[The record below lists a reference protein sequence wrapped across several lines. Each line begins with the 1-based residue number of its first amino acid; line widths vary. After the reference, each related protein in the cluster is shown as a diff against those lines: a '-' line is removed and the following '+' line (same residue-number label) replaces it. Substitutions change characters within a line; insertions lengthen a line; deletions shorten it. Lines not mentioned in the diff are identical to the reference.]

1 MRKFII
7 FFILFFIF
15 FSQITLAQ
23 VNNKII
29 IKVENQIITNFEVK
43 NKILSILLIN
53 NEEINQENINK
64 YKNIV
69 MNLLVSNKLKKI
81 EVDKYNI
88 KKNDTKINAYASSII
103 PDVSAL
109 KQKFLNNGLDYQMY
123 IDEISTEL
131 KWQELIYK
139 IYSKKIDINESNI
152 TNGVMLDM
160 WTKSDIE
167 EFKISQIE
175 VLINENEKIEE
186 KILSVKKQIS
196 EDGFEKT
203 ALKYNDSYSASKEGN
218 LGWINSKSLSKEIN
232 NLLTVMKIGNV
243 SSPIIKQDS
252 IIFLKINDKRISKK
266 ENIDI
271 NKLKENFINNKKNEQ
286 FNLYSKSH
294 MSKLKNTSR
303 IEYKWI
309 RKLLS

>member
-88 KKNDTKINAYASSII
+88 KKNDTKINAYVSSII

-152 TNGVMLDM
+152 NNEVDEFIKN
-160 WTKSDIE
+160 KSDIE

-232 NLLTVMKIGNV
+232 NLLSVMKIGNV

-303 IEYKWI
+303 IEYK
-309 RKLLS
+309 